1 MKTFS
6 FLKIYH
12 KPKSLSHHQAA
23 SLPYAGLTAWS
34 ALSLTAQLSLS
45 DSQKPKNVLV
55 IGASGGVG
63 TIAVQLLKIWNCK
76 VRYLVFK
83 FRIRNIKIRA
93 IHIPLILLLNYL
105 LGSGYSYLPRW
116 CLWDGQRFRSRCR
129 PGL

>member
-1 MKTFS
+1 MKIFS
-6 FLKIYH
+6 VLKIYH

-34 ALSLTAQLSLS
+34 ALSLTAQLGLS
-45 DSQKPKNVLV
+45 DSQKSKSVLV

-83 FRIRNIKIRA
+83 FKIRNNCHKNKSYPTTSDSIAELFMGIR
-93 IHIPLILLLNYL
+93 L
-105 LGSGYSYLPRW
+105 
-116 CLWDGQRFRSRCR
+116 
-129 PGL
+129 